1 MSNPSDPF
9 SSEEQGVVRPVIT
22 RNTPRLGAAAVM
34 IAPRGDFDL
43 LKDRW
48 EKSGND
54 IDRGLYLGTVTG
66 KQGSFC
72 AFGPLVGAP
81 FAAMALETLTAWG
94 AKRFLFYGWCG
105 SIDEAILPGELILP
119 TAAFI
124 DEGTS
129 IHYGYALG
137 DCVSAPPSNRQ
148 RMKSLLT
155 ATNLPYRE
163 GSIWTTDAVYRETPS
178 AIRHFRQLGALGVEM
193 EVSALFSVA
202 RYLQVELEAILL
214 VSDRVSPERWYPGF
228 RDPAFLER
236 RNEIVDLLAAWC
248 HQP

>member
-1 MSNPSDPF
+1 MSNPSEHHPP
-9 SSEEQGVVRPVIT
+9 EEQGIVRPVVT
-22 RNTPRLGAAAVM
+22 RNTPTLGEAAVL
-34 IAPRGDFDL
+34 IASRGDFDL
-43 LKDRW
+43 LKGRW
-48 EKSGND
+48 KSTEND

-94 AKRFLFYGWCG
+94 ARRFLFYGWCG

-137 DCVSAPPSNRQ
+137 DCVPAASNRQ
-148 RMKSLLT
+148 RIQSLLT
-155 ATNLPYRE
+155 SADLPYRE
-163 GSIWTTDAVYRETPS
+163 GAIWTTDAVYRETPS
-178 AIRHFRQLGALGVEM
+178 AIRHFRRLGALGVEM

-202 RYLQVELEAILL
+202 RYLRVELEAILL
-214 VSDRVSPERWYPGF
+214 VSDRVSPERWSPGF

-236 RNEIVDLLAAWC
+236 RNRIVDLLSAWC

>member
-1 MSNPSDPF
+1 MSNPSEHLPP
-9 SSEEQGVVRPVIT
+9 EEQGIVRPVVT
-22 RNTPRLGAAAVM
+22 RNTPKLGDAAVL
-34 IAPRGDFDL
+34 IAPKTECDL
-43 LKDRW
+43 LKSRW
-48 EKSGND
+48 KTGEND
-54 IDRGLYLGTVTG
+54 MDRGLYLGTVSG
-66 KQGSFC
+66 KQGRFC

-105 SIDEAILPGELILP
+105 SIDDTILPGEVILP

-129 IHYGYALG
+129 IHYGYALC
-137 DCVSAPPSNRQ
+137 DCVPAASNRQ
-148 RMKSLLT
+148 RIQSLLT
-155 ATNLPYRE
+155 AADLPYRE

-178 AIRHFRQLGALGVEM
+178 AIQHFRRLGALAVEM

-202 RYLQVELEAILL
+202 RFLQVELEAILL

-236 RNEIVDLLAAWC
+236 RNRIVDLLSAWC
-248 HQP
+248 HLP